1 MSAGKGHAS
10 VIIGGQWGDEGKG
23 KVVDYLA
30 ARHDIVARYQGG
42 ANAGHTIRAEG
53 QEYIFHLI
61 PSGIL
66 LEGKDC
72 LLGGG
77 LVVDPLTLADEIQG
91 LKQRGVSVDGRLFL
105 SDAAHLIL
113 PYHRLVDR
121 LQEEAKKGKSIG
133 TTGRGIGPAYADKV
147 SRTGLRAEIF
157 RLDDDRFKRVVI
169 EKTIARNRDIDALY
183 GGEPVSP
190 NETAEKLLAVKSVI
204 EPLLVDASEFLGD
217 ALEAGRSVLLEGAQ
231 GTLLDIDHG
240 TFPYV
245 TSSNPSVGGA
255 ITGSGIP
262 PVWLSDVVGIFKAY
276 CTRVGN
282 GPFPSELKDAV
293 GENLRQK
300 GSEFGA
306 TTGRP
311 RRCGWFDLPA
321 ARYAIRVNGIN
332 KLAVTKLDVL
342 SGFDEIGVC
351 TAYQV
356 GDEVMERFPR
366 DAATMERAVPVVETL
381 PGWTEDLSEA
391 KSWDDLPE
399 TARKYMEYLSDQL
412 GVPVAWVGVGP
423 DRKQIFS
430 PPDAGAD
437 GAATA

>member
-1 MSAGKGHAS
+1 MSAKQGFAT
-10 VIIGGQWGDEGKG
+10 VVIGGQWGDEGKG

-30 ARHDIVARYQGG
+30 ARHDIVVRYQGG

-53 QEYIFHLI
+53 QEYVFHLI

-72 LLGGG
+72 VLGGG
-77 LVVDPLTLADEIQG
+77 LVVDPLTLADEIQS
-91 LKQRGVSVDGRLFL
+91 LKQRGVSVEGRLFL

-157 RLDDDRFKRVVI
+157 RLDDDRFKRLVI
-169 EKTIARNRDIDALY
+169 EKTIAKNRDIDALFQ
-183 GGEPVSP
+183 GEPVSP

-204 EPLLVDASEFLGD
+204 EPLLVDATYFLGD
-217 ALEAGRSVLLEGAQ
+217 ALEKGESVLLEGAQ

-240 TFPYV
+240 TFPFV

-262 PVWLSDVVGIFKAY
+262 PCWLADIVGIFKAY

-282 GPFPSELKDAV
+282 GPFPSELKDEV

-300 GSEFGA
+300 GAEFGA

-321 ARYAIRVNGIN
+321 ARYAVRVNGIN
-332 KLAVTKLDVL
+332 KLAITKFDVL
-342 SGFDEIGVC
+342 SGFEKIGVC
-351 TAYQV
+351 TGYKV
-356 GDEVMERFPR
+356 GEEVLSRFPR
-366 DAATMERAVPVVETL
+366 DVGTLERAEPVLEYME
-381 PGWTEDLSEA
+381 GWQEDLREV
-391 KSWDDLPE
+391 KRWEDLPE
-399 TARKYMEYLSDQL
+399 AARRYVDYLSEQL
-412 GVPVAWVGVGP
+412 GVPVSWVGVGP
-423 DRKQIFS
+423 DRRQILA
-430 PPDAGAD
+430 PRET
-437 GAATA
+437 ATA